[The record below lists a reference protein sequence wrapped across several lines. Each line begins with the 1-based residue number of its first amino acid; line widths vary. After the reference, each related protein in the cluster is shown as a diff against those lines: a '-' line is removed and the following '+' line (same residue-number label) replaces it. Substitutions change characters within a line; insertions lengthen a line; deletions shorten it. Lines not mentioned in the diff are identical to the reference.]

1 MALRGLKEWG
11 EDALRVVFPLVC
23 EVCGRSLA
31 RGEEV
36 MCLHCN
42 VDLPRTRLHLE
53 DFNTIHQRIVGKAP
67 IKRAAGYFYY
77 YRESDYARMIQRAK
91 YNNRPKILTQLAKC
105 YIREIER
112 DGFFEGIDLIQPVPM
127 HWSKKLRRGYNQSE
141 VIAKAVSNAI
151 GVPIGDFLATTHRKN
166 SQTRKGR
173 FDRWL
178 NAKDAYVVKNV
189 DKLQCKH
196 ILIVDDVVTTGA
208 TILACCEAIHNALPN
223 VHISVMSLGVTH
235 LQ

>member
-1 MALRGLKEWG
+1 MAFSGLKEWG

-23 EVCGRSLA
+23 EVCGRALT
-31 RGEEV
+31 RGERV

-42 VDLPRTRLHLE
+42 AELPRTKLHL
-53 DFNTIHQRIVGKAP
+53 DNFNTIHQRIAGKAP
-67 IKRAAGYFYY
+67 IERAAGYFYY

-91 YNNRPKILTQLAKC
+91 YNNRPKILVQLTKS

-112 DGFFEGIDLIQPVPM
+112 EGFFDGIDLIQPVPM
-127 HWSKKLRRGYNQSE
+127 HWTKKMRRGYNQSE
-141 VIAKAVSNAI
+141 VIAQTISDAI
-151 GVPIGDFLATTHRKN
+151 GVPKGDFITTTHRKN

-178 NAKDAYVVKNV
+178 NAKGAYVVKNAE
-189 DKLQCKH
+189 KMQYNH

-208 TILACCEAIHNALPN
+208 TILACCEAIHRVLPN
-223 VHISVMSLGVTH
+223 AHISVMTLGVTH